1 VSIGGFT
8 HGADA
13 GVLPGVKVCLY
24 GGVTIAA
31 EPSEPVMCNVSA
43 TDGSFGVSG
52 ARARTNVMLTF
63 KKDGFAPTLRA
74 ITTQTDDIT
83 LPASENTL
91 LPDPLVFMAKTADP
105 SKGQIAFAT
114 TTAGAGPA
122 PDVSVTANGFF
133 VPSGAAGLPDPPVYF
148 DRSGVPA
155 AEAAAGTR
163 GGFANVTPDLYMV
176 QFHPVSGTCSVS
188 SGLYGYRATTGTSD
202 PTLPA
207 AVFVPVI
214 QGYVTGPIGASCTGA
229 P

>member
-1 VSIGGFT
+1 
-8 HGADA
+8 
-13 GVLPGVKVCLY
+13 VLPGVNVCLY
-24 GGVTIAA
+24 GEITVAA
-31 EPSEPVMCNVSA
+31 EPSDPVMCNLSA
-43 TDGSFGVSG
+43 TDGSFGVFG
-52 ARARTNVMLTF
+52 ARARTDVMLTF

-74 ITTQTDDIT
+74 ITTRTDDIT
-83 LPASENTL
+83 LPASENAL

-105 SKGQIAFAT
+105 RKGQIAFVT

-122 PDVSVTANGFF
+122 PEVSVTAAGFF

-155 AEAAAGTR
+155 AEAGVGTR
-163 GGFANVTPDLYMV
+163 GGFVNVTPDLYLL

-188 SGLYGYRATTGTSD
+188 SGLYGYTATTGTTD

-214 QGYVTGPIGASCTGA
+214 QGYVTAPIGVSCTSG